1 MKKVCFIGGYK
12 KTDMILYIAKMLTLA
27 NKRVL
32 VIDATTEQRAKYVV
46 PSIKPTF
53 SYITN
58 YENIDVE
65 LIDCMKYIN
74 KPIEKITTTAYN
86 EMAKKAPW
94 AWGKIYSDS
103 QKGPLAHITTRSNQ
117 VFAIKLL
124 RLLREKKPDLI
135 ISTHPF
141 GSQMCSYLK
150 RKGKI
155 TSKIATILTDFA
167 PHDQWLV
174 GSDYTDYFF
183 VAHNKMKEYLI
194 SKNIPENKIFATG
207 IPISNK
213 FLETFNTSKILSSL
227 SLKENLKTV
236 LFFAGGKFGLG
247 KSRTL
252 EIFNTLVNDF
262 NNIQVIA
269 ISGKNKKMYEEFNQ
283 IVKIANKTNF
293 IKIFEFVNNVPE
305 LMAVSDV
312 VITKPG
318 GLTTTESLVS
328 GLPMIIIN
336 PIPGQEEEN
345 AQFLEHSNVGIWLKK
360 QMNITKT
367 ISNFLSDNK
376 KLKQMKEN
384 TKKISNRNSTKDICT
399 ILEAGLN

>member
-1 MKKVCFIGGYK
+1 MKKILIFYASYGGGH
-12 KTDMILYIAKMLTLA
+12 LSAA
-27 NKRVL
+27 N
-32 VIDATTEQRAKYVV
+32 
-46 PSIKPTF
+46 SIKDYL
-53 SYITN
+53 SN
-58 YENIDVE
+58 HYENIDVE

-227 SLKENLKTV
+227 GLKENLKTV

-293 IKIFEFVNNVPE
+293 IKVFEFVNNVPE

-360 QMNITKT
+360 QMNIAET
-367 ISNFLSDNK
+367 ISNFLSDNE

-384 TKKISNRNSTKDICT
+384 TNKISNRNSTKDICT

>member
-1 MKKVCFIGGYK
+1 MKKILIFYASYGGGH
-12 KTDMILYIAKMLTLA
+12 LSAA
-27 NKRVL
+27 N
-32 VIDATTEQRAKYVV
+32 
-46 PSIKPTF
+46 SIKDYL
-53 SYITN
+53 SSN
-58 YENIDVE
+58 YEKIDVE

-227 SLKENLKTV
+227 GLKENLKTV

>member
-1 MKKVCFIGGYK
+1 MKKILIFYASYGGGH
-12 KTDMILYIAKMLTLA
+12 LSAA
-27 NKRVL
+27 N
-32 VIDATTEQRAKYVV
+32 
-46 PSIKPTF
+46 SIKDYL
-53 SYITN
+53 SSN

-213 FLETFNTSKILSSL
+213 FLETFNTSKILNSL
-227 SLKENLKTV
+227 GLKENLKTV

-252 EIFNTLVNDF
+252 EIFNTLANDF

-283 IVKIANKTNF
+283 IVKIANKTDF
-293 IKIFEFVNNVPE
+293 IKVFEFVNNVPE

-360 QMNITKT
+360 QMNITET
-367 ISNFLSDNK
+367 ISNFLSDNE

>member
-1 MKKVCFIGGYK
+1 MKKILIFYASYGGGH
-12 KTDMILYIAKMLTLA
+12 LSAA
-27 NKRVL
+27 N
-32 VIDATTEQRAKYVV
+32 
-46 PSIKPTF
+46 SIKDYL
-53 SYITN
+53 SSN

-213 FLETFNTSKILSSL
+213 FLETFDTSKILNSL
-227 SLKENLKTV
+227 SLKENLKIV